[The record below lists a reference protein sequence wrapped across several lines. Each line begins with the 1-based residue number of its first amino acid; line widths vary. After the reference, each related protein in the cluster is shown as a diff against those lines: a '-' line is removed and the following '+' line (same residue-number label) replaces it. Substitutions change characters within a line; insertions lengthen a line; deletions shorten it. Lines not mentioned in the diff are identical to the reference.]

1 MKSKLIGFLKAKYKD
16 NKDIRFLDGKG
27 WNADL
32 YNRKTR
38 IHIKITSQNDGDMED
53 DRQTQDFY
61 ELYIYKGFSNDIRNN
76 RFIGREYSDKTE
88 DYNSAIE
95 IIDSILLKYTFKRES
110 GIWMTWL

>member
-38 IHIKITSQNDGDMED
+38 IHIKITSQNDGDMKD
-53 DRQTQDFY
+53 DRQIQDFY

-76 RFIGREYSDKTE
+76 RFIGREYSDKIE

-95 IIDSILLKYTFKRES
+95 IIDSILLKYTLE
-110 GIWMTWL
+110 